1 MEKHTIKIK
10 ELHDY
15 ETAAQ
20 TFITLMGTNKIFA
33 FYGKMGVG
41 KTTFIKNLCKALGV
55 DDTVNSPTF
64 AIVNEYADKDNRPIY
79 HFDFYRIK
87 SVAELYNLGYEDYFY
102 SDATC
107 FIEWPQ
113 LAEEI
118 LPEETVKVTIEEDEE
133 GTRNI
138 TIESR
143 Q

>member
-1 MEKHTIKIK
+1 MEKQTIKIN
-10 ELHDY
+10 ELHEY
-15 ETAAQ
+15 ETATQ
-20 TFITLMGTNKIFA
+20 KFIALMGDKKIFA

-41 KTTFIKNLCKALGV
+41 KTTFVKSLCKALGV
-55 DDTVNSPTF
+55 GDTVNSPTF
-64 AIVNEYADKDNRPIY
+64 AIVNEYADKSGEPIY

-118 LPEETVKVTIEEDEE
+118 LPEETVKVTIEEKED
-133 GTRNI
+133 GTREI
-138 TIESR
+138 TIES
-143 Q
+143 

>member
-1 MEKHTIKIK
+1 MEKHTIKINGLQ
-10 ELHDY
+10 EY

-20 TFITLMGTNKIFA
+20 TFINLMGDKKIFA

-41 KTTFIKNLCKALGV
+41 KTTFVKSLCKALGV

-64 AIVNEYADKDNRPIY
+64 AIVNEYADADGCPIY

-102 SDATC
+102 SDAIC

-118 LPEETVKVTIEEDEE
+118 LPENTVKVTIEENEDGPRE
-133 GTRNI
+133 I
-138 TIESR
+138 TIEN
-143 Q
+143 